1 MSTMTWVIIVV
12 VVVLIV
18 VGAIS
23 AVLLIPHTKPT
34 SPITTSNISTSTK
47 STTNVTTTSTITN
60 LVFYTWWAT
69 TGKVALNHLIPAFE
83 SSYPGYTVTKNL
95 VPGAGGTNAK
105 YAILALIEAGKP
117 PSLFQ
122 SLVGANML
130 SYVESSP
137 QGLSTFI
144 NLTPVVQKEGLLNN
158 AILPVMEASAYNGTM
173 LNVPVSV
180 HSGLVLY
187 YNLNLL
193 REYNL
198 PVPQNLSELTYDTVQ
213 LAHHG
218 VTPWMVPGADGGYDQ
233 EQLWFAIFLSIG
245 GPRLMDE
252 LLYGTLNLSNTAV
265 QEVFNET
272 NYLFLNYTSYNYPG
286 WQSMTWPQ
294 GITLV
299 DQGKAAFEVD
309 VDSATNYLYDF
320 LNVTTYPAV
329 QPYLNWS
336 NVTMVAQPFP
346 GTQNYFPIVSD
357 AVAVPISNQQQAA
370 LTFIKYW
377 ISYQGQEVWTK
388 WKAVTYYKNGTD
400 WYNTPQQ
407 YWMYQHLL
415 NTSPNNFVI
424 DPLSLFA
431 DVDAQLYSGLL
442 TLQQTGSP
450 ALSAWESQFNS
461 SMHEE
466 YLEWQ
471 TAAKFGLGFLGFQGH
486 PFGGYYPPWVKSN
499 YPSSSTSS
507 NYYELNQTSY
517 VKLAILLTGD
527 SKLWR

>member
-1 MSTMTWVIIVV
+1 MKSRAMSTTTWAIIAAVVVIIV
-12 VVVLIV
+12 I
-18 VGAIS
+18 GAVA
-23 AVLLIPHTKPT
+23 AVLLVPHTKPT
-34 SPITTSNISTSTK
+34 STPSTTSPPST
-47 STTNVTTTSTITN
+47 STTNVTSTN

-83 SSYPGYTVTKNL
+83 SSYPEYTVTKNL

-117 PSLFQ
+117 PAIFQ

-137 QGLSTFI
+137 GGLSTFV
-144 NLTPVVQKEGLLNN
+144 NLTPVAQQEGLLSNTV
-158 AILPVMEASAYNGTM
+158 LPVMEAASYNGTM

-198 PVPQNLSELTYDTVQ
+198 PIPQNLTELTYDTVQ
-213 LAHHG
+213 LAKHG

-233 EQLWFAIFLSIG
+233 EQLWFAIFLSLG

-252 LLYGTLNLSNTAV
+252 LLYGTLQLSNSTV
-265 QEVFNET
+265 QTIFNET
-272 NYLFLNYTSYNYPG
+272 NALFLNYTSYNYPG
-286 WQSMTWPQ
+286 WQSMTWTQ
-294 GITLV
+294 GIALV
-299 DQGKAAFEVD
+299 YQGKAAFEVD

-329 QPYLNWS
+329 QPYLSWS

-357 AVAVPISNQQQAA
+357 AVALPVSSQQQAA
-370 LTFIKYW
+370 ITFIKYW
-377 ISYQGQEVWTK
+377 TSYQGQEVWTK

-415 NTSPNNFVI
+415 NISPNNFVI

-442 TLQQTGSP
+442 TLQQTGSS
-450 ALSAWESQFNS
+450 ALPIWESQFNS
-461 SMHEE
+461 SVHEE

-471 TAAKFGLGFLGFQGH
+471 TAAKLGLGYLGFQGH

-499 YPSSSTSS
+499 DPSQSNSSAEQQYNLQLIS
-507 NYYELNQTSY
+507 
-517 VKLAILLTGD
+517 AIIGEA
-527 SKLWR
+527 KLWY